1 MSIWSEGSPEHI
13 KRQPVTSAHS
23 DEQKERKKRTVMQP
37 KPSELHIIQI
47 IDEAYIRRR
56 YDAFIQLP
64 IVRDR
69 VGWIVEFRTVN
80 VCGVSQRDQVRLPT
94 SVNQTPKPSEI
105 GQNGYVVRASV
116 SRPQIGW
123 VVKCLT
129 HL

>member
-1 MSIWSEGSPEHI
+1 ME
-13 KRQPVTSAHS
+13 
-23 DEQKERKKRTVMQP
+23 P
-37 KPSELHIIQI
+37 KPSQLHVVQI
-47 IDEAYIRRR
+47 IHEAHIRRR
-56 YDAFIQLP
+56 YNALIQLS

-69 VGWIVEFRTVN
+69 VGRIVELRAMDVG
-80 VCGVSQRDQVRLPT
+80 GVSQRDQVRLPT